1 MQTSFAISVL
11 AIVMGIALSAVAAYF
26 SVLGI
31 ASIFAGAFISVAV
44 MMALLELSKLVAAS
58 WIYRNWSIA
67 PLLMRFYMIVAV
79 VVLVL
84 ITSMGIFGYLT
95 KAHVDQ
101 TISTGDNTLR
111 IEQVDLRIGRQQRI
125 INDAENVIGQLDEAV
140 SVLQEFSRIRGPEGS
155 LAVREAQREERAL
168 LNNQIDEA
176 SDMILDLQ
184 QQRAEL
190 SRTQLELEAK
200 VGPLRY
206 IAEMFYGD
214 DAVNHFDSA
223 VRWIIIILVLVFD
236 PLAVCLLLAGNTGL
250 MHRKNNM
257 VFLSKENVFEVDTLE
272 EKSGACSKEG
282 HGLID

>member
-31 ASIFAGAFISVAV
+31 AAIFAGAFVSVAV
-44 MMALLELSKLVAAS
+44 MMALLEMSKLVAAS

-67 PLLMRFYMIVAV
+67 PTIMRFYMIVAV
-79 VVLVL
+79 IVLVL
-84 ITSMGIFGYLT
+84 ITSLGIFGYLT

-101 TISTGDNTLR
+101 TISSGDNILR
-111 IEQVDLRIGRQQRI
+111 IEQIDSRIERQQRVI
-125 INDAENVIGQLDEAV
+125 DDAENVITQLDDAV
-140 SVLQEFSRIRGPEGS
+140 SILQEYDRIRGPNGA
-155 LAVREAQREERAL
+155 LAVRESQREERSL
-168 LNNQIDEA
+168 LNGQIDEA
-176 SDMILDLQ
+176 SDVILDLK

-206 IAEMFYGD
+206 IAEMIYGD
-214 DAVNHFDSA
+214 EAKNHFDSA
-223 VRWIIIILVLVFD
+223 VRLITIILVFVFD

-250 MHRKNNM
+250 MHRKRNM
-257 VFLSKENVFEVDTLE
+257 VFLT
-272 EKSGACSKEG
+272 EKDVYQVQEQPESGSKEG
-282 HGLID
+282 HGLNG

>member
-31 ASIFAGAFISVAV
+31 AAIFSGAFISVAI
-44 MMALLELSKLVAAS
+44 MMGLLELSKLVAAS

-67 PLLMRFYMIVAV
+67 PMIMRFYMIVAV

-95 KAHVDQ
+95 KAHIDQ
-101 TISTGDNTLR
+101 TISSGGNELR
-111 IEQVDLRIGRQQRI
+111 IEQIDLRINRQQRI
-125 INDAENVIGQLDEAV
+125 IDDADKVIQQLDDAV
-140 SVLQEFSRIRGPEGS
+140 SILQEFDRIRGPDGAI
-155 LAVREAQREERAL
+155 AVRQSQQEERSM
-168 LNNQIDEA
+168 LNEQIDIA
-176 SDMILDLQ
+176 SENVLELQ

-190 SRTQLELEAK
+190 SRAQIELEAE

-206 IAEMFYGD
+206 IAEMIYGD
-214 DAVNHFDSA
+214 DAANHFDSA
-223 VRWIIIILVLVFD
+223 VRWITIILVVVFD
-236 PLAVCLLLAGNTGL
+236 PLAVCLLLAGNTGI

-257 VFLSKENVFEVDTLE
+257 VFLSKENVFEVDAQE
-272 EKSGACSKEG
+272 EKPSAYSREG